1 MLCQILRAKH
11 DWEMLKPNDSWSK
24 LSLSAPKVFQRVT
37 LKPKTSPSPEV
48 SYTPPGKCFISCL
61 SQMHS
66 TVTFYSDE
74 TWGRMGMRSI
84 FHLCSDTML
93 CRAWYN
99 HFKVFIKVTYVL
111 HYLCKHWYNPKAEN
125 YAKGRRLLFFSDL

>member
-48 SYTPPGKCFISCL
+48 SYTPPGKCFISCYADT
-61 SQMHS
+61 S
-66 TVTFYSDE
+66 T
-74 TWGRMGMRSI
+74 
-84 FHLCSDTML
+84 DTL
-93 CRAWYN
+93 PQTLRTP
-99 HFKVFIKVTYVL
+99 HT
-111 HYLCKHWYNPKAEN
+111 
-125 YAKGRRLLFFSDL
+125 